1 MSRPSTKASEIAT
14 ELSPRARDAEI
25 AAIADAQH
33 GVISISQLRDV
44 GLGQSGVRDR
54 VAAGKLHRVYRGA
67 YAVGHSRVTWKGR
80 YMAAVLA
87 CGEEAVLSHRSS
99 ARLHGLRRTA
109 GRVDVTVPARPPRVQ
124 GIDGHRTRIL
134 DPLDRTVVDAVRC
147 TSVAR
152 TIFDLAD
159 AEGDERATQ
168 KDMARAEELRTFD
181 LGAVQRVL
189 AQATGRRGAR
199 VVARVLGIP
208 GIRTRSDLEE
218 LFFAICDRAGLPRPL
233 VNMPIVLGGTHFE
246 ADFAWPELMLIVET
260 DGWATHGT
268 RSAFASDRRR
278 DRKLAAAGWRVLRFT
293 WYEIE
298 HEPEKVAEELAV
310 HLALAS

>member
-1 MSRPSTKASEIAT
+1 MSGAGTKAGQIVPK
-14 ELSPRARDAEI
+14 LSPGARDAAI
-25 AAIADAQH
+25 AEMADAQH
-33 GVISISQLRDV
+33 GVISLPQLQSL
-44 GLGQSGVRDR
+44 GLSESGVRKR

-87 CGEEAVLSHRSS
+87 CGDEAVMSHRSA

-109 GRVDVTVPARPPRVQ
+109 GRVDVTVPGRPPRIR
-124 GIDGHRTRIL
+124 GIDGHRTCRL
-134 DPLDRTVVDAVRC
+134 DPLDRTVVDAIRC

-168 KDMARAEELRTFD
+168 KDMARAEELRIFD
-181 LGAVQRVL
+181 LVAVQRVL

-199 VVARVLGIP
+199 VAAKALGIP

-218 LFFAICDRAGLPRPL
+218 LFLALCERAGLPRPL
-233 VNMPIVLGGTHFE
+233 VNMPIVVGGTHVE
-246 ADFAWPELMLIVET
+246 ADFAWPELRLIVET

-268 RSAFASDRRR
+268 HAAFVNDRRR
-278 DRKLAAAGWRVLRFT
+278 DRMLAAAGWRVLRFT

-298 HEPEKVAEELAV
+298 HQPEKVAEELAV